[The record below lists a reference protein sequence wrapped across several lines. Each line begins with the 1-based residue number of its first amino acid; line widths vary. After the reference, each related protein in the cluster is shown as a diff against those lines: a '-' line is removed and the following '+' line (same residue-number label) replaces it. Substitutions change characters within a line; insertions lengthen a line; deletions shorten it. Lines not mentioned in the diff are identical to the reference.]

1 MRKVQGFRPFDV
13 SICCLPRVPLLAC
26 RTFHFERSWRHW
38 PSQTILGRSVSTAP
52 PRIVG
57 FFVTKS
63 FWVARSSFAGQV
75 PKRCQEGPSMLQK
88 SNHFEIISLDA
99 TYQTFVPTSQWVW
112 VFNNRRS
119 TIGWMI
125 LDVWLKIFLL
135 RALAGFSLWALCR
148 MLPHSICYSCFLAFH
163 LPRVPLAWKLLYRR
177 CCMMSVQSWDFAR
190 HGTCSSCEKLAWRC
204 IVDGVGLFTELL
216 DWVTWERKKIERR
229 VQHCPTLQ
237 LKLFQHVPTCFKMFP
252 FHVWPDAWTAASSGE
267 LAGGK
272 RLWTL
277 WAAWIAWMAWIAWR
291 RAREM
296 AWPWHDLRH
305 LATENTQTKWH

>member
-1 MRKVQGFRPFDV
+1 
-13 SICCLPRVPLLAC
+13 
-26 RTFHFERSWRHW
+26 
-38 PSQTILGRSVSTAP
+38 
-52 PRIVG
+52 
-57 FFVTKS
+57 
-63 FWVARSSFAGQV
+63 
-75 PKRCQEGPSMLQK
+75 MLQK
-88 SNHFEIISLDA
+88 SSHFEIISLDA

-135 RALAGFSLWALCR
+135 LALASFSLWALCR
-148 MLPHSICYSCFLAFH
+148 MLPHSICCICYSCFLMFFGFS
-163 LPRVPLAWKLLYRR
+163 LASCSFGEASLQEMLYDERAVLGFR
-177 CCMMSVQSWDFAR
+177 EAR
-190 HGTCSSCEKLAWRC
+190 YLYCSSCEKLAWRC

-216 DWVTWERKKIERR
+216 DGVTWERKKIDRR

-237 LKLFQHVPTCFKMFP
+237 LKLFQHVPTCFKMFR

-277 WAAWIAWMAWIAWR
+277 WAAWIAWMAWIA
-291 RAREM
+291 
-296 AWPWHDLRH
+296 
-305 LATENTQTKWH
+305 

>member
-1 MRKVQGFRPFDV
+1 MYD
-13 SICCLPRVPLLAC
+13 
-26 RTFHFERSWRHW
+26 WRF
-38 PSQTILGRSVSTAP
+38 S
-52 PRIVG
+52 
-57 FFVTKS
+57 
-63 FWVARSSFAGQV
+63 
-75 PKRCQEGPSMLQK
+75 C
-88 SNHFEIISLDA
+88 
-99 TYQTFVPTSQWVW
+99 
-112 VFNNRRS
+112 
-119 TIGWMI
+119 
-125 LDVWLKIFLL
+125 
-135 RALAGFSLWALCR
+135 FSLLPASRYELFAECYHTVYATLVFWLFTCLVFLWRSFSTGDAVWWACSLGISR
-148 MLPHSICYSCFLAFH
+148 GTVPVATVAVVRNWHEVVH
-163 LPRVPLAWKLLYRR
+163 L
-177 CCMMSVQSWDFAR
+177 
-190 HGTCSSCEKLAWRC
+190 RC
-204 IVDGVGLFTELL
+204 IVDCVGLFTELL

-305 LATENTQTKWH
+305 LATEHTQTKWH